1 MPAPG
6 AADRHHRFTRPEIKL
21 LDVYY
26 EWLSLHFQLTGSPLW
41 EMIGIRIQ
49 KTQIMTVQSVPAAPT
64 QNFSDAQ

>member
-1 MPAPG
+1 M
-6 AADRHHRFTRPEIKL
+6 